1 MHDSGGEQR
10 EENGFMKTSARTEGD
25 VMVVSLQGKIISSQ
39 DTADLH
45 GEIRK
50 AIENSI
56 HKVVL
61 DMAGMDWMNSTGLGA
76 IVAVSG
82 RLKNADGT
90 LKLAAM
96 NETVSNLFQLNKL
109 NLIFEIHPT
118 VAAAVAS
125 FK

>member
-1 MHDSGGEQR
+1 
-10 EENGFMKTSARTEGD
+10 MKTTSRIAGD
-25 VMVVSLQGKIISSQ
+25 VTVIGMQGKIMSSQ

-50 AIENSI
+50 AIENSV

-61 DMAGMDWMNSTGLGA
+61 DMSALDWMNSTGLGA

-82 RLKNADGT
+82 RLKNANGAM
-90 LKLAAM
+90 KLACM
-96 NETVSNLFQLNKL
+96 NETVTNLFALNKL

-118 VAAAVAS
+118 VDAAVHS

>member
-1 MHDSGGEQR
+1 
-10 EENGFMKTSARTEGD
+10 MKTSARTEGD